1 MDEFSGHRGD
11 SPTMERAGERAGET
25 PEKAPGGGVAEPS
38 VVFGGE
44 ILIVDSAVADQ
55 THLVDG
61 RRPGIDVIRLQE
73 GGRGLEQIAEQ
84 LGDRR
89 MITELHVLCHGE
101 PGALLL
107 AGDRVDLP
115 ALAMR
120 PGVLAVISEALDDSA
135 VVALYGSSVAAG
147 AVGLHFLDYLETVLG
162 VAVAASAG
170 PVGSAAR
177 GGAWMLRDRNG
188 AVIETAFSPIARATY
203 PALLAG
209 GR

>member
-1 MDEFSGHRGD
+1 MDEFSDHRGD
-11 SPTMERAGERAGET
+11 SSTMERAGQTSAEGPAGGAA
-25 PEKAPGGGVAEPS
+25 KAGA
-38 VVFGGE
+38 VFGNE
-44 ILIVDSAVADQ
+44 ILIVDPAVADQ
-55 THLVDG
+55 TLLVDG
-61 RRPGIDVIRLQE
+61 RRPGIDVVRLAE

-89 MITELHVLCHGE
+89 AITELHLLCHGE

-177 GGAWMLRDRNG
+177 GGGWTLRDRNG
-188 AVIETAFSPIARATY
+188 AVIETAFSPISRVSY
-203 PALLAG
+203 PGLMAG

>member
-11 SPTMERAGERAGET
+11 SSTMERAGRISGEG
-25 PEKAPGGGVAEPS
+25 PGRGAAKVSA
-38 VVFGGE
+38 VFGGE
-44 ILIVDSAVADQ
+44 VLIVDPAVADQ
-55 THLVDG
+55 TLLVDG
-61 RRPGIDVIRLQE
+61 RRRGIDVIRLTE
-73 GGRGLEQIAEQ
+73 GGRGVEQIAER
-84 LGDRR
+84 LADRR
-89 MITELHVLCHGE
+89 GITELHVLCHGE

-120 PGVLAVISEALDDSA
+120 PGILAVISEALDDSA

-147 AVGLHFLDYLETVLG
+147 SVGLHFLDYLETVLG

-177 GGAWMLRDRNG
+177 GGAWTLRDRNG
-188 AVIETAFSPIARATY
+188 AVIETAFSPMSRATY

-209 GR
+209 GL